1 MAETEE
7 SSSSIS
13 KARDLLAT
21 PSHEPLT
28 IIVDQLFTSP
38 QQSIEHQTARALF
51 DFCVANF
58 SNCLTLML
66 LKVYRFSSVNVTRLR
81 SIFLISETLTKQ
93 NGRVELSPVALNH
106 IKPFLVSCLKMRNAT
121 KRDNGIFR
129 TIVSCVASSS
139 MMFDNGGGWD
149 ELGVRILSLLY
160 TDPIKAFNVFVDL
173 PPIRGDF
180 INIVHRKLQEEVY
193 KVLLLLHPDD
203 DNDWTLG
210 LETAIKLGLRVSDT
224 DQRSE
229 ILETVVKSAEKL
241 VSMGMEKSLKQA
253 LERLLR
259 FLAKDASLCK
269 WSTDQCG
276 YVAEFAFTIAG
287 VGTQT
292 KETAKKISQM
302 VNPNP
307 CFKLLSPSRLDQDR
321 DMYFNL
327 CTLSAVEIL
336 STFLETKHDDRWRE
350 TAMRRLHDLL
360 CDHTSGK
367 LELDVSEIEKLQPM
381 LISCLK
387 EEVMPENTFE
397 ILGKVIHHVAMETFS
412 FEEDP
417 WFDLW
422 DYIASESEFDKAV
435 YIFQCLTMR
444 FDDGKQGFVVPA
456 VSKFLPEIS
465 SRLLNPPRAVLV
477 DNSRWV
483 LAFTGGFCTV
493 IRLVNQASHAGF
505 VEEIVLKMI
514 DWVKV
519 LVERRMEVGLVR
531 RAFRVLER
539 IVEEQWDWYE
549 AREYRLVKGLLRRLY
564 EIKGMKME
572 SKMVLWRISWTLERN
587 VNEELRVLTGLD
599 WL

>member
-1 MAETEE
+1 MW
-7 SSSSIS
+7 

-28 IIVDQLFTSP
+28 IIVDQLFTP
-38 QQSIEHQTARALF
+38 QQSIEHQTARALY

-81 SIFLISETLTKQ
+81 SILLLSETLTK
-93 NGRVELSPVALNH
+93 NGVELSPVSLNH
-106 IKPFLVSCLKMRNAT
+106 IKQFLVSCLKMRNAT
-121 KRDNGIFR
+121 KRDNVIVKI
-129 TIVSCVASSS
+129 IVSCVAS
-139 MMFDNGGGWD
+139 MFDNGGWD
-149 ELGVRILSLLY
+149 ELGVCILSLLY
-160 TDPIKAFNVFVDL
+160 TDPLKAFSVFVDL
-173 PPIRGDF
+173 PPIHGDF

-193 KVLLLLHPDD
+193 KVLLHPDD
-203 DNDWTLG
+203 DWTLG
-210 LETAIKLGLRVSDT
+210 LETAIKLGLQVSDT
-224 DQRSE
+224 EQRSE

-241 VSMGMEKSLKQA
+241 VSMGMEKSLEEA
-253 LERLLR
+253 LQRLLK
-259 FLAKDASLCK
+259 FLAKDAILCK
-269 WSTDQCG
+269 WSTNQCG

-287 VGTQT
+287 IGAQT

-302 VNPNP
+302 VAKLDPNP
-307 CFKLLSPSRLDQDR
+307 CFNLSPSRLDYGLGQDR
-321 DMYFNL
+321 HLYFNL
-327 CTLSAVEIL
+327 LTLSAVEVL
-336 STFLETKHDDRWRE
+336 STFAKAKHDDRSRE

-367 LELDVSEIEKLQPM
+367 WDLDVSEIEKLQPM

-397 ILGKVIHHVAMETFS
+397 ILGKVIYHVAMETFS
-412 FEEDP
+412 FTDDP

-444 FDDGKQGFVVPA
+444 LDDKEGFVVPA

-465 SRLLNPPRAVLV
+465 SRLNPPRAVLV

-493 IRLVNQASHAGF
+493 IRMVNQASHAGF
-505 VEEIVLKMI
+505 VKEIALKMI
-514 DWVKV
+514 DSVKV
-519 LVERRMEVGLVR
+519 LVQRRMEVGLVR
-531 RAFRVLER
+531 RACRILER

-549 AREYRLVKGLLRRLY
+549 AREYRLVKDLLRRLY

-572 SKMVLWRISWTLERN
+572 SKMVLWRISGTLERN
-587 VNEELRVLTGLD
+587 VNEELRVLSGLGC
-599 WL
+599 LNGSE